1 MMAADMTSSA
11 GARRAPRTP
20 GLLSRTGLG
29 PPRVGVVIGLLLGAV
44 VMLTAAALTD
54 VTGTRVPV
62 LSKLASAPIPE
73 AQRPLAER
81 TPPPATPGT
90 CLTWQR
96 TDAADAVLVDC
107 ASPHL
112 FEQAGPVK
120 LAEFGPGAAIPSN
133 DQFREL
139 VNQRCLPLV
148 GQYLGGRYD
157 PDGAFRAGA
166 LKPSVKSWQGGD
178 RTLRCGLQ
186 RFSRSGALYPIDGKV
201 ADQDQA
207 DVHPAG
213 TCLGID
219 GRFIGDPVDCS
230 QPHAVESVGWVD
242 LSKKFTGDYPA
253 IADQDKYLQPQCMK
267 LASAYAG
274 GDDVV
279 GRKDLSVM
287 WNNLSP
293 ESWAAGTRKVGCE
306 LAAQLPDRSGFAPVT
321 GSVRGPVQ
329 VGDRPAAPA
338 VEPAPPG
345 APAPGFGA
353 APGTDDGAPED
364 ARGAGAS
371 GGDQPTDELRRQ
383 VPPLH
388 RPRVPHLPLD
398 RNPLDGRRPPL
409 DDQQTPRNPLG
420 GDQPALPGA

>member
-1 MMAADMTSSA
+1 
-11 GARRAPRTP
+11 
-20 GLLSRTGLG
+20 
-29 PPRVGVVIGLLLGAV
+29 
-44 VMLTAAALTD
+44 
-54 VTGTRVPV
+54 
-62 LSKLASAPIPE
+62 
-73 AQRPLAER
+73 
-81 TPPPATPGT
+81 
-90 CLTWQR
+90 
-96 TDAADAVLVDC
+96 
-107 ASPHL
+107 
-112 FEQAGPVK
+112 
-120 LAEFGPGAAIPSN
+120 
-133 DQFREL
+133 
-139 VNQRCLPLV
+139 
-148 GQYLGGRYD
+148 
-157 PDGAFRAGA
+157 
-166 LKPSVKSWQGGD
+166 
-178 RTLRCGLQ
+178 
-186 RFSRSGALYPIDGKV
+186 
-201 ADQDQA
+201 
-207 DVHPAG
+207 
-213 TCLGID
+213 
-219 GRFIGDPVDCS
+219 
-230 QPHAVESVGWVD
+230 
-242 LSKKFTGDYPA
+242 
-253 IADQDKYLQPQCMK
+253 MK